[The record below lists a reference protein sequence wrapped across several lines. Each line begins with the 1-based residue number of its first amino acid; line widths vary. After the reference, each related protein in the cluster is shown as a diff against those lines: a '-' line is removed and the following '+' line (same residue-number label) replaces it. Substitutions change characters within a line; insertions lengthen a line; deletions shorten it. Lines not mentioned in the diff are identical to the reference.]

1 MDPLASDLDINQ
13 DVFGGH
19 MMLINEVEAAHAD
32 DGEDDGV
39 EAEHADEEE
48 NEVVEDVSVDGDPAD
63 EDE

>member
-1 MDPLASDLDINQ
+1 
-13 DVFGGH
+13 
-19 MMLINEVEAAHAD
+19 MLINEVEAAHAD
-32 DGEDDGV
+32 DGEDDGG